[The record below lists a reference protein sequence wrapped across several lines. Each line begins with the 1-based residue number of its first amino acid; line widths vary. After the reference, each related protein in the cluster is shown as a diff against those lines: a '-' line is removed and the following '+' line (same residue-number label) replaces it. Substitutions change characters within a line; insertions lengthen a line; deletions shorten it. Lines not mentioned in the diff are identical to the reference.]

1 MISREFLAIAAANL
15 WRMKLRTALTSIGV
29 MVGVGALTSML
40 SFGFGMQRNVMAEF
54 RRIGLFRTIQVLPGQ
69 GPVPGAARHRT
80 AGRDSTAAPRALG
93 NAALDT
99 LAAVPGVALVY
110 PQQSFDAQI
119 TVGDSTRGGVV
130 QGLPADFI
138 RHRPFGTMHAGRF
151 FAADSSHEAVVALA
165 WAKKVGLP
173 ADSLVGRTLRIETAG
188 SSQMIVA
195 VAARLLAQYGVPER
209 AVARAVRLTGRV
221 FGWGRPSSVQV
232 QVVGVAEVEWGFGF
246 RMGEVLLPS
255 GIAAQLD
262 ALPLGDPMQMLAW
275 SAASSGTAGSSAS
288 PASKWSMVI
297 VTVEQ
302 ENAYAAVKK
311 RIEALGFRTLTFPDQ
326 LEQMRKSFLVFDA
339 FVALIGF
346 IALFVAS
353 LGIANTMVMSILERT
368 REIGILKALGAEDA
382 DVRALF
388 LAEAAMIGFVGSAAG
403 IVLGLAVSRLAS
415 VIAQFWMARQDIPKM
430 DPFYMPVW
438 VALAAVVFGTAI
450 SIVAALYPAARAA
463 RIDPVRALRHD

>member
-69 GPVPGAARHRT
+69 EPVPGRERHRT
-80 AGRDSTAAPRALG
+80 AGRDSSAAPRALG

-110 PQQSFDAQI
+110 PQQSFDARI
-119 TVGDSTRGGVV
+119 TVGDSTHGGVV
-130 QGLPADFI
+130 QGLPVDFI
-138 RHRPFGTMHAGRF
+138 QHRPFGTMHAGRF
-151 FAADSSHEAVVALA
+151 FAADSSHEAVVALS
-165 WAKKVGLP
+165 WAKKNGLP
-173 ADSLVGRTLRIETAG
+173 PDSLVGRTLQIETAG

-195 VAARLLAQYGVPER
+195 VAARLLAEYGVPEHV
-209 AVARAVRLTGRV
+209 VARTVKLAGRM
-221 FGWGRPSSVQV
+221 FGWGQPARVQV

-262 ALPLGDPMQMLAW
+262 AMPLGDPMQMLAW
-275 SAASSGTAGSSAS
+275 SAGPSAA

-297 VTVEQ
+297 VTVDHEG
-302 ENAYAAVKK
+302 AYAAVKK
-311 RIEALGFRTLTFPDQ
+311 RIEALGFRTLSFPDQ

-368 REIGILKALGAEDA
+368 REIGILKALGAEDV

-388 LAEAAMIGFVGSAAG
+388 LAEAAMIGFVGSAGG

-415 VIAQFWMARQDIPKM
+415 AIAQFWMARQDIPKM
-430 DPFYMPVW
+430 DLFYLPVW
-438 VALAAVVFGTAI
+438 VVLLAVAFGTAI
-450 SIVAALYPAARAA
+450 SVVAAMYPAARAA
-463 RIDPVRALRHD
+463 RIDPVQALRHD